1 VRHYLLRRAILA
13 VAALWGLSLL
23 AFGLIRIVPGDVL
36 MARLEESGTVTDL
49 AAARAALGLDRP
61 FLVQYVAWLGGVLR
75 GDLGV
80 SFWSGRPV
88 RHDLLAALPVSVELA
103 VLAMTLSILIGL
115 PLGVAAAARRGGPLD
130 YAARLF
136 SFGGLSV
143 PHFWIATLV
152 LLYGSIWLRW
162 VPPLGYVSLRT
173 SPAQNLEQFLIPAA
187 ILGVHLSARSLRM
200 VRSSLLEV
208 LQDDYVRTAW
218 AKGLAPRRVLWAHA
232 VRNALIPILTVLG
245 SQFVYL
251 LSGAVIIE
259 DIFALSGVGRYVVD
273 AITHRDYPAV
283 QAAVLFTGLVVM
295 LVNLLVDLAYAWID
309 PRIRYA

>member
-1 VRHYLLRRAILA
+1 MRHYLLRRAILA

-61 FLVQYVAWLGGVLR
+61 FLVQYAAWVSGVLR

-103 VLAMTLSILIGL
+103 VLAMTLSVVIGL

-143 PHFWIATLV
+143 T
-152 LLYGSIWLRW
+152 
-162 VPPLGYVSLRT
+162 
-173 SPAQNLEQFLIPAA
+173 
-187 ILGVHLSARSLRM
+187 
-200 VRSSLLEV
+200 
-208 LQDDYVRTAW
+208 
-218 AKGLAPRRVLWAHA
+218 
-232 VRNALIPILTVLG
+232 
-245 SQFVYL
+245 
-251 LSGAVIIE
+251 
-259 DIFALSGVGRYVVD
+259 
-273 AITHRDYPAV
+273 
-283 QAAVLFTGLVVM
+283 
-295 LVNLLVDLAYAWID
+295 
-309 PRIRYA
+309 

>member
-1 VRHYLLRRAILA
+1 
-13 VAALWGLSLL
+13 
-23 AFGLIRIVPGDVL
+23 
-36 MARLEESGTVTDL
+36 
-49 AAARAALGLDRP
+49 
-61 FLVQYVAWLGGVLR
+61 
-75 GDLGV
+75 
-80 SFWSGRPV
+80 
-88 RHDLLAALPVSVELA
+88 
-103 VLAMTLSILIGL
+103 
-115 PLGVAAAARRGGPLD
+115 
-130 YAARLF
+130 
-136 SFGGLSV
+136 
-143 PHFWIATLV
+143 HFWIATLV

-162 VPPLGYVSLRT
+162 VPPLGYVPLHT

-283 QAAVLFTGLVVM
+283 QAAVLFTGLVVV